1 MKTSFNI
8 QFSGR
13 ELTEKDMIAKVK
25 EIWVASGN
33 KIKDIQTLNIYCKPE
48 EFQYYYVINDS
59 FSGSVGM

>member
-1 MKTSFNI
+1 MKTSFSI

-25 EIWVASGN
+25 ELWVASGN

-48 EFQYYYVINDS
+48 EFRCYYVVNET
-59 FSGSVGM
+59 FSGSISM